1 MPPVMPTLPSYYD
14 DEHEGPSGKIW
25 IFAYTSMSE
34 IAHIYLVIMV
44 LYCKI
49 RIFNRI
55 TSDPP

>member
-1 MPPVMPTLPSYYD
+1 MPTLPSYYD

-34 IAHIYLVIMV
+34 IAHIYLVIMA

-49 RIFNRI
+49 RMFSRIF
-55 TSDPP
+55 SDTP